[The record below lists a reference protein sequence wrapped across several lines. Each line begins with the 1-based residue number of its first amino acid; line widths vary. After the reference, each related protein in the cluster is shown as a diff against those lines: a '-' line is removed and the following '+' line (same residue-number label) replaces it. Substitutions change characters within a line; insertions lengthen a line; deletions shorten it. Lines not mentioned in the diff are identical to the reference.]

1 LRLSYGITVHV
12 IQKWSTSGDK
22 YSLSGVN
29 SNGKGVTRGRIRG
42 RKEGKEKGQ
51 RGIYENH
58 RERSSSAKREED
70 RERKKKRQLHE
81 QRRGSRGRLSKDEEL
96 CKKRDETGRIPR
108 DKRRCGR
115 RRRRNGGT
123 KEDHAGDYNINKQ
136 MSLEAGEFAI
146 QSGTGGGREAE
157 SPPTNL
163 EGLTRTLAP
172 SLDLSSPFPA
182 CLSFTKFL
190 LLAHCPGIS
199 SLSLS
204 LSPPLLCGSR
214 FCVYKTRRARFDAK
228 TTVR

>member
-1 LRLSYGITVHV
+1 MR
-12 IQKWSTSGDK
+12 KCF
-22 YSLSGVN
+22 SLSF
-29 SNGKGVTRGRIRG
+29 SHSLSFSRIHIRG
-42 RKEGKEKGQ
+42 EGET
-51 RGIYENH
+51 RP
-58 RERSSSAKREED
+58 
-70 RERKKKRQLHE
+70 
-81 QRRGSRGRLSKDEEL
+81 KDEEL

-146 QSGTGGGREAE
+146 QSGTGGGRKAE

-172 SLDLSSPFPA
+172 SLDLSSPSPA
-182 CLSFTKFL
+182 FLSSTKFL

-199 SLSLS
+199 PLSLS
-204 LSPPLLCGSR
+204 LSPPLVCGSR
-214 FCVYKTRRARFDAK
+214 FYVYKTRCARFDAK
-228 TTVR
+228 TTMR